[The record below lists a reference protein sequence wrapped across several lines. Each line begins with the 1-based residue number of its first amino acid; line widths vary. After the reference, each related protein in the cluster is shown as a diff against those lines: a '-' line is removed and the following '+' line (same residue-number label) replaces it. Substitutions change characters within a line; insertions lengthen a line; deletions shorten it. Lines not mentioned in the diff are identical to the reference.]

1 MDNNTLRKQIKSMKD
16 NGKTVREITRALQI
30 NNRTYYEIVR
40 AEAEPIPKDEELAE
54 ETPKCKNEKKL
65 KRPAME
71 TDEVVQDLLF
81 SEFEKGA
88 NKELL
93 PLLKEEFVQRFKNGA
108 ILLHYDIRYRR
119 DIEDM
124 GYTWEEF
131 LDFCFKAGYQ
141 LALNAHIEELEEEK
155 KNKDMQE
162 MVKAGVIMKTL
173 DQIGK

>member
-40 AEAEPIPKDEELAE
+40 AEAEPIPKDEELTE
-54 ETPKCKNEKKL
+54 ETPKGKNEKKL

-81 SEFEKGA
+81 SEFEKVG

-119 DIEDM
+119 EVEDM
-124 GYTWEEF
+124 GVEWGEF
-131 LDFCFKAGYQ
+131 IDYCFDIGYK
-141 LALNAHIEELEEEK
+141 LLIDAKIKESMKEEETT
-155 KNKDMQE
+155 DMQD
-162 MVKAGVIMKTL
+162 MIKAGVTMKTL
-173 DQIGK
+173 DQMGK